1 MRNSQPPIVRL
12 TAAPGMARSGSIGA
26 GLTKDGRIAA
36 LPGGGQGMSPAMTI
50 ADGIGYKWAV
60 GILVI
65 LSMAYNALLAMA
77 GAAGIGIS
85 PGSVITCEV
94 LLLAGALMLVLRT
107 QFGPDD
113 TPSLLLLFVSLIIM
127 IYMSAANGV
136 FFPDTMRNYTI
147 IALFTMLGL
156 RSSFKTVNI
165 IFLTA
170 SLLVLAG
177 LLYEMFDLPGYVR
190 LFQPAQYFATTRGLA
205 IPDWDKSGL
214 FSNALGFKDRFTFGV
229 TAHRTSS
236 LFLEQISHAN
246 FASLLIIL
254 LLACWKRFTWWNRL
268 VYVGTIVMIVIT
280 TSTRTSLTLAT
291 AAPLGYFLYPYLP
304 RFLNILIAPLFII
317 IAFVVGDPTVTHLV
331 TDDFV
336 GRVSWT
342 ASTLYRLDLLSAL
355 GQNISMSP
363 FFMDSGFTWVIYTGT
378 LFGLLIFW
386 TFVSCYVPQVTISQ
400 KRFGYALS
408 LYVASSL
415 LVAGTAVFSIKVAGL
430 MWFLAGFMRKQ
441 RVELSGQEE
450 AEPAALTPVP
460 PLPVGRKPV
469 PGNAITA

>member
-1 MRNSQPPIVRL
+1 MRMRHSQPPIIRL
-12 TAAPGMARSGSIGA
+12 NAIPQQPSRAPAKYAAARYEVGTGYRFAIG
-26 GLTKDGRIAA
+26 
-36 LPGGGQGMSPAMTI
+36 
-50 ADGIGYKWAV
+50 V
-60 GILVI
+60 VVI
-65 LSMAYNALLAMA
+65 LSLCYNAILAMA
-77 GAAGIGIS
+77 GAAGVGIS
-85 PGSVITCEV
+85 ASSVVTFEV
-94 LLLAGALMLVLRT
+94 LLLVSALLLVLRT

-113 TPSLLLLFVSLIIM
+113 TPSLALLFVSLVIM

-147 IALFTMLGL
+147 IALFTMMGL
-156 RSSFKTVNI
+156 RSDFKAVNT

-170 SLLVLAG
+170 TLLVLAG
-177 LLYEMFDLPGYVR
+177 LLFEMFDLAGYVN
-190 LFQPAQYFATTRGLA
+190 LFKPAQYFATTRGLP
-205 IPDWDKSGL
+205 IPEWDKSGL
-214 FSNALGFKDRFTFGV
+214 FSNALGFKDRFSFGV

-254 LLACWKRFTWWNRL
+254 LLSCWRRFAWWHRL
-268 VYVGTIVMIVIT
+268 IYVGTIVMIVIT
-280 TSTRTSLTLAT
+280 TSTRTSLTLAL

-317 IAFVVGDPTVTHLV
+317 IAFVVGDPTVTHLME
-331 TDDFV
+331 DDFV

-342 ASTLYRLDLLSAL
+342 ASTLYRLDLGSAM

-441 RVELSGQEE
+441 RDDLVEPEE
-450 AEPAALTPVP
+450 SKSDPPVEAAAPTPP
-460 PLPVGRKPV
+460 IGRKPR
-469 PGNAITA
+469 PGKALTT